1 MSATTPFAAFPR
13 RARLLAATAALALTA
28 ACTLGPDYQPP
39 KADAPATW
47 SATTTQSAMKIQASA
62 DPTVLAHWWTEFHD
76 PTLDKLVAD
85 VVTGNLDLKVAEQRI
100 LSARAQRQQAAAA
113 QYPSVKGETT
123 AMRNRL
129 PPGAVGSLGGTSN
142 IFLAGFDA
150 SWELDLF
157 GGTRRS
163 IEAADANVEAG
174 IENRRSMVMSMLA
187 ELGTDYAALRSLQA
201 RTAIANENVRLSQ
214 ETRDLTAAKYKVGLA
229 TELQLAEAD
238 GQLEQQK
245 AVLPT
250 LATQAAQRA
259 HAIATLTGRT
269 PADVDGLLTTAG
281 PEVPLPPALPASL
294 PSEVVRAR
302 PDIRAA
308 ERTMAATN
316 AEIGVKEAARFPKV
330 SLGLIGG
337 FLNPDLGKLLQGD
350 SFGWS
355 VGPTVSGT
363 LFDGGRLKA
372 GVKDAEAQAE
382 QARLTYRKT
391 VLTAFQEVEDA
402 LVAYTNERQRNE
414 TLHRALDAAQ
424 RAQDRARSQYRAGLA
439 DFLSVLDADRTLATS
454 KDAVAQSDYALVQ
467 QTIALYKALGGG
479 WQAGETAAGET
490 AIADTAPAGSRG
502 GAGNPPA

>member
-1 MSATTPFAAFPR
+1 MRAFLPVSLFSR
-13 RARLLAATAALALTA
+13 RARLLVATAILALTS
-28 ACTLGPDYQPP
+28 ACTLGPDYQAP
-39 KADAPATW
+39 ANDAPAGW
-47 SATTTQSAMKIQASA
+47 SPTATQAAAKAASTA
-62 DPTVLAHWWTEFHD
+62 DAAVLAHWWTEFHD

-85 VVTGNLDLKVAEQRI
+85 VVAGNLDLKVAEQRI
-100 LSARAQRQQAAAA
+100 LSARAQRQQAASA
-113 QYPSVKGETT
+113 QYPSVKGETA

-129 PPGAVGSLGGTSN
+129 PPALGSLGGTSN

-150 SWELDLF
+150 SWEIDLF

-174 IENRRSMVMSMLA
+174 IENRRSLVLSMLA
-187 ELGTDYAALRSLQA
+187 EVGTDYAALRSLQA
-201 RTAIANENVRLSQ
+201 RMAIANENVNLSQ

-245 AVLPT
+245 AVLPQ

-269 PADVDGLLTTAG
+269 PAEVDSLLTTAG

-294 PSEVVRAR
+294 PSEVMRAR

-316 AEIGVKEAARFPKV
+316 AQIGVKEAARFPKL

-337 FLNPDLGKLLQGD
+337 FLNPDIGKLLQGD

-363 LFDGGRLKA
+363 VFDGGRLKA

-382 QARLTYRKT
+382 EARLTYRKT

-402 LVAYTNERQRNE
+402 LVAYANERQRNA

-439 DFLSVLDADRTLATS
+439 DFLTVLDADRTLATA
-454 KDAVAQSDYALVQ
+454 KDTVAQSDYALVQ
-467 QTIALYKALGGG
+467 QTVALYKALGGG
-479 WQAGETAAGET
+479 WQAGETVADAGT
-490 AIADTAPAGSRG
+490 
-502 GAGNPPA
+502 PPA

>member
-1 MSATTPFAAFPR
+1 MSASTPLFPLPR

-39 KADAPATW
+39 AADAPASW
-47 SATTTQSAMKIQASA
+47 SATATQATAQVADKTQVNT
-62 DPTVLAHWWTEFHD
+62 DPTMLAHWWTEFRD

-85 VVTGNLDLKVAEQRI
+85 VVAGNLDLKVAEQRI

-113 QYPSVKGETT
+113 QYPSVKGESA

-129 PPGAVGSLGGTSN
+129 PPGATGSLGGTSN

-163 IEAADANVEAG
+163 IEAADANIEAG
-174 IENRRSMVMSMLA
+174 IENRRSLVMSMLA
-187 ELGTDYAALRSLQA
+187 ELGTDYAALRSVQA
-201 RTAIANENVRLSQ
+201 RIVIANENVRLSQ

-245 AVLPT
+245 AVLPS

-269 PADVDGLLTTAG
+269 PADVDSLLTTAG
-281 PEVPLPPALPASL
+281 PEVPLPPTLPANL

-316 AEIGVKEAARFPKV
+316 AQIGVKEAARFPKL

-337 FLNPDLGKLLQGD
+337 FLNPDIGKLLQGD

-355 VGPTVSGT
+355 VGPTLSGPIY
-363 LFDGGRLKA
+363 DGGRLKA

-382 QARLTYRKT
+382 EARLTYRKT

-402 LVAYTNERQRNE
+402 LVAYANERQRNE

-439 DFLSVLDADRTLATS
+439 DFLTVLDADRTLATS

-479 WQAGETAAGET
+479 WQAGETTAVAGAAGT
-490 AIADTAPAGSRG
+490 
-502 GAGNPPA
+502 PPA